1 MTEFTPEQIA
11 ALVNGGNAKHNGLYL
26 AGYDPARDMPEP
38 SSHDASKLRDWL
50 HRKYAQKQWLR
61 DPNAPAPE
69 PSHSA
74 PRGQDGPRIGSGPR
88 SQARRN
94 SASGGGGN
102 GSSEVRGPSSGRWTR
117 PSTRWPTRC
126 SPCTPPTTPDTQR
139 LTTS

>member
-50 HRKYAQKQWLR
+50 HRKYAQKQWFR

-88 SQARRN
+88 SQGPRAQPYFSAARRPGGIRGLVL
-94 SASGGGGN
+94 ASQGAP
-102 GSSEVRGPSSGRWTR
+102 GPSATLFWSG
-117 PSTRWPTRC
+117 
-126 SPCTPPTTPDTQR
+126 
-139 LTTS
+139 